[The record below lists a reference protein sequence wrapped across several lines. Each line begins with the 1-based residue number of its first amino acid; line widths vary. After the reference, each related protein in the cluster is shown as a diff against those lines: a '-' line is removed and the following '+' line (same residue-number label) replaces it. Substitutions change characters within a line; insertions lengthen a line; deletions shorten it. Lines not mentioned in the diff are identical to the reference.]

1 MVFSKDAIYIVV
13 IIANII
19 ALFLKK
25 GRRITGI
32 LSFVALII
40 IIWNLKNDVLDL
52 YNYKVWYQSIKSK
65 EIGAQP
71 LYYWLQIIFNNM
83 NIDFD
88 GFRVFCFISCML
100 GVYLVL
106 FKITDSFNT
115 FSLVY
120 MMYFFFMDGEQ
131 IRNFMASCIL
141 VVALYFLI
149 MDEKHGLRNYIICII
164 IASMIH
170 TSFIIYLCFVMI
182 RFNLNFRKIIIRAI
196 PLIALFTWILFRYF
210 DTFAQL
216 LLMIDD
222 DRAVS
227 YSAVKTNLGWVVP
240 TLIYL
245 MMLLLIY
252 TLYKNLENKNQLI
265 NVIERFR
272 FMSLRKIGKVAVKV
286 NCSRILSILLDI
298 NIIGLVFLPLML
310 GTLTFYRLSKN
321 VIFFDCV
328 CLTSIWDYLFKNNK
342 QMSYIKFYIC
352 LILIILGYCVFDFK
366 IYNDWKNFYDCYFA
380 TR

>member
-310 GTLTFYRLSKN
+310 
-321 VIFFDCV
+321 
-328 CLTSIWDYLFKNNK
+328 
-342 QMSYIKFYIC
+342 
-352 LILIILGYCVFDFK
+352 
-366 IYNDWKNFYDCYFA
+366 
-380 TR
+380 

>member
-52 YNYKVWYQSIKSK
+52 YNYKVGYQSIKSK
-65 EIGAQP
+65 EIGVQP

-272 FMSLRKIGKVAVKV
+272 FMSLRKISKVAVKV

-328 CLTSIWDYLFKNNK
+328 FLTSIWDYLFKNNK